1 MRQLYIIKDIHIG
14 VRVFGIITKKNQVF
28 FIHRYRSVIH
38 REGDRVWTSRLV
50 ENGDVVD
57 YEDTYFEAWG
67 YGEDDV
73 KEQFLK
79 AKIFDGKSFW
89 DVEKESAWYDEG
101 QSFINLKKCDY
112 TSDRYFA

>member
-1 MRQLYIIKDIHIG
+1 M
-14 VRVFGIITKKNQVF
+14 
-28 FIHRYRSVIH
+28 
-38 REGDRVWTSRLV
+38 V

-67 YGEDDV
+67 DGEDDV

-101 QSFINLKKCDY
+101 
-112 TSDRYFA
+112 